1 MPAAGIPF
9 NSLRLALRD
18 KANANRRRTPS
29 QSWDGPPINDSTAS
43 RSKLSEP
50 NASRIAWI
58 DYAKGIS
65 IILVVMMHSALGV
78 EAALNARG
86 LVHVLV
92 DLATPFRVP
101 AFFVMSGL
109 LLSRSIQQP
118 WPLYLDR
125 KVLHFAYFYLIW
137 LVINC
142 ALKYGALG
150 PGAVVQQMLYGLVE
164 PFGTLWFIYILP
176 LFFVAAKLGRD
187 WPALLFASA
196 VALNVLSPQT
206 GWSVIDEFTSR
217 FVFFVAGYLGVH
229 RASAVADWA
238 ASQKPL
244 ALLALAVSAAIGVA
258 AYASGLW
265 GGSKMPGLAL
275 AIAFVGTGAV
285 IAASA
290 ILANLD
296 LLKWIRTFGENSL
309 TIYLAFFLPM
319 AATRVLIV
327 RFVPDIGPTAASVI
341 VTIAALVAPLIL
353 ERFTRGTPLRVLFHR
368 PKRLRMSKPADS
380 RT

>member
-1 MPAAGIPF
+1 M
-9 NSLRLALRD
+9 
-18 KANANRRRTPS
+18 
-29 QSWDGPPINDSTAS
+29 
-43 RSKLSEP
+43 SEP

-58 DYAKGIS
+58 DYAKGFS

-78 EAALNARG
+78 EAALNATG
-86 LVHVLV
+86 LIHVLV

-109 LLSRSIQQP
+109 LLSRSIHQA

-125 KVLHFAYFYLIW
+125 KVLHFVYFYLIW

-150 PGAVVQQMLYGLVE
+150 PMAVAHQMLYGLVE

-187 WPALLFASA
+187 WPAILFASA

-206 GWSVIDEFTSR
+206 GWTVIDEFTSR
-217 FVFFVAGYLGVH
+217 FVFFVAGYLGVR
-229 RASAVADWA
+229 RASAVAEWA
-238 ASQKPL
+238 ASQKTL
-244 ALLALAVSAAIGVA
+244 ALLALALTAAIGVSA
-258 AYASGLW
+258 FVSGLW
-265 GGSKMPGLAL
+265 GGSRTPGLAL
-275 AIAFVGTGAV
+275 AIAFIGTGAI

-290 ILANLD
+290 ILADLD

-319 AATRVLIV
+319 AATRILIV
-327 RFVPDIGPTAASVI
+327 RFLPDIGPTAASII
-341 VTIAALVAPLIL
+341 VTAAALAAPLIL
-353 ERFTRGTPLRVLFHR
+353 ERLSRGTPLRVLFHR
-368 PKRLRMSKPADS
+368 PKRFQMPKTVDS
-380 RT
+380 RS